1 MKAFYEK
8 LQKAEQSKDERIA
21 KLAKV
26 CTMDLHEVQKNQSL
40 EEWDWWTG

>member
-8 LQKAEQSKDERIA
+8 LQAAEQSKDERIS

-26 CTMDLHEVQKNQSL
+26 CKMDFKEVQKNQSFGD
-40 EEWDWWTG
+40 WTWWTG